1 MIQQKLL
8 NRQAAGNP
16 IKVGWVGAGRMITGA
31 ICQTALMPGMRNA
44 VICDIRPD
52 AALRAYE
59 INGFSRR
66 DIVVTD
72 HASTANDAIR
82 AGKPVVTQNSH
93 LMPSLEVDCVVEGT
107 GVPEV
112 GAEVAFRCIQ
122 GGKHI
127 VLLNVEADVV
137 IGPILHRMAER
148 AGVVYSVS
156 SGDEP
161 GLLTELVD
169 RWGGLGFEIVAVGKT
184 PASLAK
190 LDFYATPDTVAD
202 DARTLNINPHFLVTF
217 RDTTKTAIEMA
228 CISNATGLIPDVRGM
243 HGPVAG
249 IKDMARLFCLKE
261 EGGILNNRGV
271 VDYARPLMLPDGSV
285 DFVHSVTPGVFIVI
299 RATHPQIQEDLG
311 YWNVERTGDYFTF
324 YTPYHLVTNEIPLSI
339 VWAVEDHEPTVVPR
353 HGLLTECLG
362 AAKADLPAG
371 TKLDGG
377 GGYTVYSVADLACVA
392 KREKC
397 VPFGLLDGATLLRD
411 VKRDQI
417 ITADMVEIKTDTML
431 YHLRR
436 IQDGLIPPTEVERRL
451 NDPVR
456 GL

>member
-8 NRQAAGNP
+8 TRHAAGAP
-16 IKVGWVGAGRMITGA
+16 IRVGWVGAGRMITGA
-31 ICQTALMPGMRNA
+31 ICQTALMKGMRNA
-44 VICDIRPD
+44 VICDIRVE
-52 AALRAYE
+52 AAVRAFE
-59 INGFSRR
+59 INGVKKK
-66 DIVVTD
+66 DVHIADNVG
-72 HASTANDAIR
+72 AANDAIR
-82 AGKPVVTQNSH
+82 AGKPVITQDSRM
-93 LMPSLEVDCVVEGT
+93 MPELEVDCVVEGT

-127 VLLNVEADVV
+127 IMLNVEADVV
-137 IGPILHRMAER
+137 VGPILHQMASR
-148 AGVVYSVS
+148 AGVIYSVS

-161 GLLTELVD
+161 GLITELVD
-169 RWGGLGFEIVAVGKT
+169 RWGGLGFEVVAVGKT

-190 LDFYATPDTVAD
+190 LDFYATPDTVAA
-202 DARTLNINPHFLVTF
+202 DAKALNVNPHFLVTF

-249 IKDMARLFCLKE
+249 IKDMARLFRLRD
-261 EGGILNNRGV
+261 EGGILKNRGV
-271 VDYARPLMLPDGSV
+271 VDYARPLLLADGSV
-285 DFVHSVTPGVFIVI
+285 DFVHSVTPGVFVVV

-311 YWNVERTGDYFTF
+311 YWNVERTGEYFTF

-339 VWAVEDHEPTVVPR
+339 VWAVEDREPTVVPR
-353 HGLLTECLG
+353 HGLLTECIG
-362 AAKADLPAG
+362 AAKADLKAG
-371 TKLDGG
+371 TTLDGG

-392 KREKC
+392 KREGC
-397 VPFGLLDGATLLRD
+397 VPFGLLDKAKLIRD

-417 ITADMVEIKTDTML
+417 ITQEMVEVRTDTML

-436 IQDGLIPPTEVERRL
+436 IQDEVISPTEMDRT
-451 NDPVR
+451 
-456 GL
+456 

>member
-8 NRQAAGNP
+8 KRHAAGTP
-16 IKVGWVGAGRMITGA
+16 IRVGWIGAGRMITGA
-31 ICQTALMPGMRNA
+31 ICQTALMKGMRNA
-44 VICDIRPD
+44 VICDIRVE
-52 AALRAYE
+52 AAVRAFE
-59 INGFSRR
+59 INGVKKK
-66 DIVVTD
+66 DVLIADNVG
-72 HASTANDAIR
+72 AANDAIR
-82 AGKPVVTQNSH
+82 AGKPVITQDSR
-93 LMPSLEVDCVVEGT
+93 LMPELEVDCVVEGT

-127 VLLNVEADVV
+127 IMLNVEADVV
-137 IGPILHRMAER
+137 VGPILHRMASR
-148 AGVVYSVS
+148 AGVIYSVS

-161 GLLTELVD
+161 GLITELVD
-169 RWGGLGFEIVAVGKT
+169 RWGGLGFEVVAVGKT

-190 LDFYATPDTVAD
+190 LDFYATPDTVAA
-202 DARTLNINPHFLVTF
+202 DATALNVNPHFLVTF

-249 IKDMARLFCLKE
+249 IKDMARLFRLRD
-261 EGGILNNRGV
+261 EGGILKNRGV
-271 VDYARPLMLPDGSV
+271 VDYARPLLLADGSV
-285 DFVHSVTPGVFIVI
+285 DFVHSVTPGVFVVV

-311 YWNVERTGDYFTF
+311 YWNVERTGEYFTF

-339 VWAVEDHEPTVVPR
+339 VWAVEDREPTVVPR
-353 HGLLTECLG
+353 HGLLTECIG
-362 AAKADLPAG
+362 AAKADLKAG
-371 TKLDGG
+371 TTLDGG

-392 KREKC
+392 KREGC
-397 VPFGLLDGATLLRD
+397 VPFGLLDKAKLIRD

-417 ITADMVEIKTDTML
+417 ITQEMVEVRTDTML

-436 IQDGLIPPTEVERRL
+436 IQDEVISPTEMDRT
-451 NDPVR
+451 
-456 GL
+456 

>member
-8 NRQAAGNP
+8 TRHAAGAP
-16 IKVGWVGAGRMITGA
+16 IRVGWVGAGRMITGA
-31 ICQTALMPGMRNA
+31 ICQTALMKGMRNA
-44 VICDIRPD
+44 VICDIRVE
-52 AALRAYE
+52 AAVRAFE
-59 INGFSRR
+59 INGVKKK
-66 DIVVTD
+66 DVHIADNVG
-72 HASTANDAIR
+72 AANDAIR
-82 AGKPVVTQNSH
+82 AGKPVITQDSRM
-93 LMPSLEVDCVVEGT
+93 MPELEVDCVVEGT

-127 VLLNVEADVV
+127 IMLNVEADVV
-137 IGPILHRMAER
+137 VGPILHQMASR
-148 AGVVYSVS
+148 AGVIYSVS

-161 GLLTELVD
+161 GLITELVD
-169 RWGGLGFEIVAVGKT
+169 RWGGLGFEVVAVGKT

-190 LDFYATPDTVAD
+190 LDFYATPDTVAA
-202 DARTLNINPHFLVTF
+202 DAKALNVNPHFLVTF

-249 IKDMARLFCLKE
+249 IKDMARLFRLRD
-261 EGGILNNRGV
+261 EGGILKNRGV
-271 VDYARPLMLPDGSV
+271 VDYARPLLLADGSV
-285 DFVHSVTPGVFIVI
+285 DFVHSVTPGVFVVV

-311 YWNVERTGDYFTF
+311 YWNVERTGEYFTF

-339 VWAVEDHEPTVVPR
+339 VWAVEDREPTVVPR
-353 HGLLTECLG
+353 HGLLTECIG
-362 AAKADLPAG
+362 AAKADLKSG
-371 TKLDGG
+371 TTLDGG

-392 KREKC
+392 KREGC
-397 VPFGLLDGATLLRD
+397 VPFGLLDKARLIRD

-417 ITADMVEIKTDTML
+417 ITQEMVEVRIDTML

-436 IQDGLIPPTEVERRL
+436 IQDEVISPTEMDRT
-451 NDPVR
+451 
-456 GL
+456 

>member
-8 NRQAAGNP
+8 TRHAAGAP
-16 IKVGWVGAGRMITGA
+16 IRVGWVGAGRMITGA
-31 ICQTALMPGMRNA
+31 ICQTALMKGMRNA
-44 VICDIRPD
+44 VICDIRVE
-52 AALRAYE
+52 AAVRAFE
-59 INGFSRR
+59 INGVKKK
-66 DIVVTD
+66 DVLITD
-72 HASTANDAIR
+72 NVGAANDAIR
-82 AGKPVVTQNSH
+82 AGKPVITQDSRM
-93 LMPSLEVDCVVEGT
+93 MPELEVDCVVEGT

-127 VLLNVEADVV
+127 IMLNVEADVV
-137 IGPILHRMAER
+137 VGPILHQMASR
-148 AGVVYSVS
+148 AGVIYSVS

-161 GLLTELVD
+161 GLITELVD
-169 RWGGLGFEIVAVGKT
+169 RWGGLGFEVVAVGKT

-190 LDFYATPDTVAD
+190 LDFYATPDTVAA
-202 DARTLNINPHFLVTF
+202 DAKALNVNPHFLVTF

-249 IKDMARLFCLKE
+249 IKDMARLFRLRD
-261 EGGILNNRGV
+261 EGGILKNRGV
-271 VDYARPLMLPDGSV
+271 VDYARPLLLADGSV
-285 DFVHSVTPGVFIVI
+285 DFVHSVTPGVFVVV

-311 YWNVERTGDYFTF
+311 YWNVERTGEYFTF

-339 VWAVEDHEPTVVPR
+339 VWAVEDREPTVVPR
-353 HGLLTECLG
+353 HGLLTECIG
-362 AAKADLPAG
+362 AAKADLKAG
-371 TKLDGG
+371 TTLDGG

-392 KREKC
+392 KREGC
-397 VPFGLLDGATLLRD
+397 VPFGLLDKAKLIRD

-417 ITADMVEIKTDTML
+417 ITQEMVEVRTDTML

-436 IQDGLIPPTEVERRL
+436 IQDEVISPTEMDRT
-451 NDPVR
+451 
-456 GL
+456 